1 MPVRM
6 RPLWR
11 YSAALGI
18 VLVSTGL
25 SEILYRLTEST
36 RLSLVFLS
44 GVLLAAYTLG
54 SGPAYFAAL
63 LAFAI
68 YNFYLVDPRF
78 SVTLGSA
85 DDLLTLVVFLG
96 VAMLTGNLTGRVRD
110 EAAKARA
117 RAETTAALFDATRDF
132 SASGD
137 EQIIRQRLAAH
148 LAAAAKGPAF
158 VRADGALTAAP
169 ANLAL
174 SAELARAA
182 DAAAEAGAAGEIET
196 RRVEGWSLRPLVAD
210 GVPLGLAAWRP
221 ASAWAA
227 QPDQQPLFEI
237 LVDVGAAAIARAQLA
252 AAHAEAEARVRTDQL
267 RDALLSSISHDLRT
281 PLAVIVAS
289 ASSLHEFGDTFDE
302 PTRRDLAGTIQ
313 EAADR
318 LNLYVGNLLNMT
330 KLEAGALAVQQ
341 APFSLGE
348 VVERV
353 VRRHALAGT
362 HPLTVTAAP
371 GLPEALG
378 DPVLFEQALANVVE
392 NALRHTP
399 RGAAVELACEVKG
412 DWVVVRVSD
421 HGPGVAPANLARIFD
436 KFFRAEGVKA
446 SGAGLGLSITRGL
459 VEGMGG
465 RVKARNRKGKE
476 AGLTVSLALPLAT

>member
-1 MPVRM
+1 M
-6 RPLWR
+6 RPPRR
-11 YSAALGI
+11 YAAAFGI

-25 SEILYRLTEST
+25 SEILFRLTEST
-36 RLSLVFLS
+36 RLSLVFLC
-44 GVLLAAYTLG
+44 GVLLAAYLLG

-63 LAFAI
+63 LAFTI

-78 SVTLGSA
+78 TITMGTT
-85 DDLLTLVVFLG
+85 DDLLTLVVFLA

-117 RAETTAALFDATRDF
+117 RAATTAALFDATRDF

-158 VRADGALTAAP
+158 VRADGAMAAAP
-169 ANLAL
+169 AGLAISADL
-174 SAELARAA
+174 SRAA
-182 DAAAEAGAAGEIET
+182 DTAAVAGEAGEIET
-196 RRVEGWSLRPLVAD
+196 RRVEGWSLRPLLAD
-210 GVPLGLAAWRP
+210 GAPLGGAGWRP

-227 QPDQQPLFEI
+227 QPDQQPLFDI
-237 LVDVGAAAIARAQLA
+237 LVDVGAAAIARARLA
-252 AAHAEAEARVRTDQL
+252 AARADAEARVRTDQL

-281 PLAVIVAS
+281 PLAAIVAS

-330 KLEAGALAVQQ
+330 KLEAGALAVQT
-341 APFSLGE
+341 APFSIGE
-348 VVERV
+348 VAERV
-353 VRRHALAGT
+353 ARRHGLAGT
-362 HPLTVTAAP
+362 HPLSVAVAP

-392 NALRHTP
+392 NATRYTP
-399 RGAAVELACEVKG
+399 RGGGVELACEAADG
-412 DWVVVRVSD
+412 WLTVRVRD
-421 HGPGVAPANLARIFD
+421 HGPGVAPADLECIFE
-436 KFFRAEGVKA
+436 KFFRAAGVRT

-465 RVKARNRKGKE
+465 RVTARNTDDGE
-476 AGLTVSLALPLAT
+476 ESGLIVSLALPLAA

>member
-1 MPVRM
+1 MPARM

-11 YSAALGI
+11 YSAAFGI

-25 SEILYRLTEST
+25 SEILYRLTESS

-44 GVLLAAYTLG
+44 GVLLTAYTLG

-63 LAFAI
+63 LAFAV

-78 SVTLGSA
+78 TVTMGSA

-117 RAETTAALFDATRDF
+117 RAQTTAALFDATRDF

-148 LAAAAKGPAF
+148 LAAAARGPAF
-158 VRADGALTAAP
+158 VRGDGGLVAAP
-169 ANLAL
+169 ADLAI
-174 SAELARAA
+174 SAEVTRAA
-182 DAAAEAGAAGEIET
+182 EAAAGAGAAGEIET
-196 RRVEGWSLRPLVAD
+196 RSVEGWSLRPLVAGD
-210 GVPLGLAAWRP
+210 APLGVAAWRP
-221 ASAWAA
+221 AHAWAA

-237 LVDVGAAAIARAQLA
+237 LVDVGAAAIARARLA
-252 AAHAEAEARVRTDQL
+252 AAGAEAEARLRTEHL

-281 PLAVIVAS
+281 PLAAIVAS
-289 ASSLHEFGDTFDE
+289 ASSLHEFGDTFDA

-330 KLEAGALAVQQ
+330 KLEAGALAVQS
-341 APFSLGE
+341 APFSVGE
-348 VVERV
+348 VAERV
-353 VRRHALAGT
+353 ARRHALAGT
-362 HPLTVTAAP
+362 HPLRVTAAP

-378 DPVLFEQALANVVE
+378 DPVLFEQALGNVVE

-399 RGAAVELACEVKG
+399 RGAPIELACEIKD
-412 DWVVVRVSD
+412 DWVAVRVSD

-459 VEGMGG
+459 IEGMGG
-465 RVKARNRKGKE
+465 RVKARNRKGKD
-476 AGLTVSLALPLAT
+476 AGLTVTLELPLAA

>member
-6 RPLWR
+6 RPLRR
-11 YSAALGI
+11 YAAAFGI

-25 SEILYRLTEST
+25 SEILYRLTESS

-63 LAFAI
+63 LAFTI

-78 SVTLGSA
+78 TITVGTA

-158 VRADGALTAAP
+158 VRADGAMTAAP
-169 ANLAL
+169 PGLAVSDAL
-174 SAELARAA
+174 SRAA
-182 DAAAEAGAAGEIET
+182 DAAAAAGDAGEIET
-196 RRVEGWSLRPLVAD
+196 RRVEGWSLRPLLAD
-210 GVPLGLAAWRP
+210 GAPLGVAAWRP

-227 QPDQQPLFEI
+227 QPDQQPLFDI
-237 LVDVGAAAIARAQLA
+237 LVDVGTAAIARARLA
-252 AAHAEAEARVRTDQL
+252 AARADAEARVRTDQL

-281 PLAVIVAS
+281 PLAAIVAS
-289 ASSLHEFGDTFDE
+289 ASSLHEFGDTFDA

-318 LNLYVGNLLNMT
+318 LELYVGNLLNMT
-330 KLEAGALAVQQ
+330 KLEAGALAVQR

-348 VVERV
+348 VAQRV
-353 VRRHALAGT
+353 AHRHGLAGS
-362 HPLTVTAAP
+362 HPLSVAVEP

-399 RGAAVELACEVKG
+399 RGAAVALACALEG

-421 HGPGVAPANLARIFD
+421 QGPGVAPADLERIFE

-465 RVKARNRKGKE
+465 RVAARNNDE
-476 AGLTVSLALPLAT
+476 EESGLTVSLALPLAA